1 MIEMK
6 LSLVREANC
15 YRLLRGDNA
24 FRTGTKGSL

>member
-1 MIEMK
+1 MVEMK

-15 YRLLRGDNA
+15 YQLLPGDNA